1 MSIGDPNHLRLFMLA
16 KTRYTNPSNQMKR
29 ISKFLLCVLCAVAIK
44 SAAAHSTSS
53 GQAKPHGDGTG
64 RSPNVVLIYIDDL
77 GYGDLGCYDCE
88 DIPTPNIDR
97 LAAEGVRFTASYI
110 TNPPC
115 CPSRCSLM
123 MGQYGQRFGKYGM
136 SRGLAIPEDRP
147 TLARFMRDSGY
158 VTGQIGKWDIGTKR
172 QGPLNVGFMEVAKS
186 PPKKNYTKAELARLP
201 KNQKKRGRNSKYFCI
216 NEAGKTVWLTDYD
229 GDSIVNFIYRHKH
242 EPFFLYWSPEAVHSP
257 SSEAP
262 ERLMERTTAAGKR
275 RKLAGAIVSVDD
287 QVGKLMRAL
296 KKQGLREKTLVIF
309 SSDNGANGG
318 EGGSSAPYTG
328 GKGPGTQKEGWVRVP
343 TIFSMPGTLPLGQQ
357 HDGLIANFDFYSTIA
372 ALAGQPIPK
381 HCDGV
386 DLFPYLLGERKG
398 DAHEYLFWLNN
409 EPGDAV
415 RRHMIAVRWQDW
427 RLYKKYKKDPWQLF
441 DLKSDPREETDLAA
455 KIPNIVKKLAAKH
468 AAWSKSLAPLGK
480 IPELGAGEP
489 VIPSG
494 HGWAYAKKN

>member
-1 MSIGDPNHLRLFMLA
+1 
-16 KTRYTNPSNQMKR
+16 MKR
-29 ISKFLLCVLCAVAIK
+29 ILQILLGVLCASLVHT
-44 SAAAHSTSS
+44 SPAARP
-53 GQAKPHGDGTG
+53 QNDGTE

-77 GYGDLGCYDCE
+77 GYGDLGCYDCK

-97 LAAEGVRFTASYI
+97 LAAEGVRFLASYI

-158 VTGQIGKWDIGTKR
+158 ATGQIGKWDIGTKR

-186 PPKKNYTKAELARLP
+186 PPKRNYTKAELAQLP
-201 KNQKKRGRNSKYFCI
+201 KNQKKPKRTSKYFCV
-216 NEAGKTVWLTDYD
+216 NEAGETMWLTDYD
-229 GDSIVNFIYRHKH
+229 GDSIVNFVERHKE
-242 EPFFLYWSPEAVHSP
+242 EPFFLYSP
-257 SSEAP
+257 STEAP
-262 ERLMERTTAAGKR
+262 ERLMKRTTAEGKR

-287 QVGKLMRAL
+287 QVGKLMNAL
-296 KKQGLREKTLVIF
+296 KKHGLRKNTLVIF

-328 GKGPGTQKEGWVRVP
+328 GKGLGTQKEGWVRVP
-343 TIFSMPGTLPLGQQ
+343 TIFSMPGTLPQGKQ

-386 DLFPYLLGERKG
+386 DLFPYLKGERTG
-398 DAHEYLFWLNN
+398 EAHEYLFWLNN

-415 RRHMIAVRWQDW
+415 RRHLIAVRWEDW
-427 RLYKKYKKDPWQLF
+427 RLYRKYEKDPWQLF
-441 DLKSDPREETDLAA
+441 DLKSDPKEETNLAV
-455 KIPNIVKKLAAKH
+455 KHPGIVKQMAAKH
-468 AAWSKSLAPLGK
+468 AAWSKTLAPLGK
-480 IPELGAGEP
+480 IPKLSAADP
-489 VIPSG
+489 IIPTG
-494 HGWAYAKKN
+494 HGWAIASDKPE